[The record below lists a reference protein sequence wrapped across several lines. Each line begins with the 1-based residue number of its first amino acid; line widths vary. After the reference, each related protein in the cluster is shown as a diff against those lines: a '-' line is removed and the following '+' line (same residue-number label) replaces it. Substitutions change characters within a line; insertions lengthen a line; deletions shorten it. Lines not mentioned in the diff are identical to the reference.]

1 MKRDGI
7 FKVNNAAVLVTVAVL
22 VLLLAAVPLALLLD
36 RSIDRNRPM
45 YSDLSRMTIMQ
56 DRSLLDTGKVV
67 PVQLSSGESAT
78 IGATEFV
85 ASDGVS
91 IVVRG
96 HDGDTAYCITV
107 RNEHGAES
115 DRHCS

>member
-1 MKRDGI
+1 MKRDGF
-7 FKVNNAAVLVTVAVL
+7 FKVDNAAVLVTLATL
-22 VLLLAAVPLALLLD
+22 LLLLAALPLVLRLD
-36 RSIDRNRPM
+36 ESIDRNRPM
-45 YSDLSRMTIMQ
+45 YSDLSRMTLLQ
-56 DRSLLDTGKVV
+56 DASLLDTGKVV
-67 PVQLSSGESAT
+67 PVQLSAGESAT
-78 IGATEFV
+78 IGAVDFV

-115 DRHCS
+115 DQHCS